1 MKPFALTNFAVETLS
16 PDEEAMARVAAG
28 ENAALAPLFER
39 HKVRLFGFLYH
50 LVGDRSLA
58 EDLVGETFLRV
69 YRARAKYRLNSGF
82 TPWLFAIARNLAIGE
97 LRRRSVLKRIQE
109 RLLRQAA
116 LNPNAWAPA
125 EDDLQEQVRL
135 ALQTL
140 PEEQR
145 SAVVLK
151 EYLGMEYREVAQ
163 VLGCTE
169 QAARARTYRARQG
182 LRDALQDWWQAEGEL
197 GR

>member
-1 MKPFALTNFAVETLS
+1 MG
-16 PDEEAMARVAAG
+16 RVAAG
-28 ENAALAPLFER
+28 DNGALAPLFER

-50 LVGDRSLA
+50 LVGDRALA

-69 YRARAKYRLNSGF
+69 YRARAQYRLRSGF
-82 TPWLFAIARNLAIGE
+82 TPWLYAIARNLAIGE
-97 LRRRSVLKRIQE
+97 LRRRSLLKRVQE

-116 LNPNAWAPA
+116 LDPNAWSPE
-125 EDDLQEQVRL
+125 EDDLHERVRL
-135 ALQTL
+135 ALQML

-151 EYLGMEYREVAQ
+151 EYLGMDYREVGQ

-182 LRDALQDWWQAEGEL
+182 LRDALQDWWQSEGEQS
-197 GR
+197 R

>member
-1 MKPFALTNFAVETLS
+1 MTSHTTTLSTVATLS
-16 PDEEAMARVAAG
+16 PDDDAMSRVAAG
-28 ENAALAPLFER
+28 DNAALAPLFER
-39 HKVRLFGFLYH
+39 HKVRLFGYLYH

-69 YRARAKYRLNSGF
+69 YRARAQYRARSGF

-97 LRRRSVLKRIQE
+97 LRRRSLLKRIQE

-116 LNPNAWAPA
+116 LDQEGWAP
-125 EDDLQEQVRL
+125 EEGELQERVRL
-135 ALQTL
+135 ALQAL

-145 SAVVLK
+145 SALVLK
-151 EYLGMEYREVAQ
+151 EYLEMDYREIGQ

-182 LRDALQDWWQAEGEL
+182 LRNTLKGI
-197 GR
+197 GF